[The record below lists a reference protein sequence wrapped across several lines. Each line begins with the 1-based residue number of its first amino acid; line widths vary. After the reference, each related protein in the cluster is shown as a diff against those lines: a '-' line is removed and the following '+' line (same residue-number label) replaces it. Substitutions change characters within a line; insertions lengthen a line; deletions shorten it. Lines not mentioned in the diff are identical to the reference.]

1 VPPSLVAD
9 LVGRVLAARY
19 RLLAP
24 IGAGASGRVYVAD
37 DVRLRRRVAVK
48 VLQPGLGD
56 DVGFIRRFQ
65 GEAQLA
71 ASLHHPNVVAV
82 YDWGQDEG
90 LAFMVVELLRGGSL
104 RALLDRDHRLSVPQ
118 AARVGRQVAE
128 ALRYAHDRGLVHR
141 DIKPANLL
149 FDEHGVLR
157 VADFGL
163 ARALAEASWTE
174 PVGAL
179 VGTARYA
186 APEQGGAVP
195 VDGRADLYALAV
207 VLVEACTGEVPVVGD
222 TPIGTLAA
230 RTARGI
236 VAPPELGALGAV
248 IERAGRPD
256 RRERYPDAATMVAA
270 LSDVAA
276 RLPAPEPLPL
286 AGLGEEAD
294 PADPTRLGGPA
305 DRDVTAIGTEPAT
318 ASEDAEPGFAV
329 QPARRRLR
337 VRSAVPFV
345 VGGAILAALLAVVLL
360 LTSGGPAPSLAA
372 PTLVGTSVSQAGSTA
387 TNAGVLMQ
395 VVEHRRADDPPGLI
409 IAQDPPPGAFV
420 AKGGTVDVVVS
431 RGPPPVPVPSVA
443 GRSAPEATYVLAQ
456 AGFVPD
462 ASNHRYDP
470 TVPKGTVISTSP
482 VGGARAAPEST
493 VHILVSDGPAPI
505 PIPSV
510 ANQPYANAAQ
520 ALTSAGFSPV
530 AENAYSDTV
539 PVGVVIDTNP
549 PGGSLALRGTQ
560 VTVHVSQG
568 PQPVTVPSV
577 KGLSVEA
584 ASQAL
589 SALGLVPDVQNY
601 GPGKPVQSQSPAAG
615 SMVKKGS
622 TVTLVL

>member
-24 IGAGASGRVYVAD
+24 IGAGASGRVYIAD

-48 VLQPGLGD
+48 VLQPALGD
-56 DVGFIRRFQ
+56 DAGFIRRFQ
-65 GEAQLA
+65 AEAQVA
-71 ASLHHPNVVAV
+71 ASLHHPNVMAV

-104 RALLDRDHRLSVPQ
+104 RALLDRGARLSVPQ
-118 AARVGRQVAE
+118 ATRVGRQVAE

-149 FDEHGVLR
+149 LDEHGVVR

-207 VLVEACTGEVPVVGD
+207 VLVEACTGDVPVVGD

-248 IERAGRPD
+248 IERAGRPNRD
-256 RRERYPDAATMVAA
+256 ERYPDAATMVAA
-270 LSDVAA
+270 LSDVAT
-276 RLPAPEPLPL
+276 RLPAPEALPLP
-286 AGLGEEAD
+286 GVGDEAD
-294 PADPTRLGGPA
+294 DADPTGLA
-305 DRDVTAIGTEPAT
+305 VMTDRDATAIAT
-318 ASEDAEPGFAV
+318 AAGTTSEDAPAGFTV
-329 QPARRRLR
+329 RRAPRR

-345 VGGAILAALLAVVLL
+345 VGGAILGALLAVALL
-360 LTSGGPAPSLAA
+360 LTGGGPGPSVAS
-372 PTLVGTSVSQAGSTA
+372 PTLVGQSVSQAGSTA
-387 TNAGVLMQ
+387 TNAGLLMQ
-395 VVEHRRADDPPGLI
+395 VVERRRADDPPGLI
-409 IAQDPPPGAFV
+409 IAQDPAPGAFV

-431 RGPPPVPVPSVA
+431 RGPPPVPVPAVV
-443 GRSAPEATYVLAQ
+443 GRSAAEATYILAH

-462 ASNHRYDP
+462 TSNHRYDP
-470 TVPKGTVISTSP
+470 TIPKGSVISTSP
-482 VGGARAAPEST
+482 TGGARATPDST
-493 VHILVSDGPAPI
+493 VHVLVSDGPAPI
-505 PIPSV
+505 PIPNV
-510 ANQPYANAAQ
+510 ANQTYATAAQ
-520 ALTSAGFSPV
+520 ALTAAGFAPV
-530 AENAYSDTV
+530 AQNAYSDTV
-539 PVGVVIDTNP
+539 PVGNVIDTDP
-549 PGGSLALRGTQ
+549 AGGSLALRGTQ
-560 VTVHVSQG
+560 IAVHVSQG
-568 PQPVTVPSV
+568 PQPVVVPDV
-577 KGLSVEA
+577 QGTTVEA

-589 SALGLVPDVQNY
+589 SAVGLVPDVQNY
-601 GPGKPVQSQSPAAG
+601 GPGKPVKTQSPPAG
-615 SMVKKGS
+615 SVVKKGS